1 MRKNRIA
8 AIEQELLQL
17 TPEQHYFG
25 EYYSTYAQA
34 PKDEVKGL
42 SSQKILSLW
51 LEYEQHA
58 QQESK
63 LGLLQKIS
71 ILFRFNRSALKVFL
85 QTPELVIPYLQRQF
99 YVVRRQELTEER
111 AQLEKK
117 LEQYAFDEKMA
128 ELTEKSLRLFRA
140 ELSEKFHW
148 QEPRQRFEM
157 RDFRGKSREFNREY
171 PVILSTTYSIKGTLN
186 FEHIY
191 DYLIVDEASQ
201 VDLAT
206 GVLAFASAKISSLWE
221 ISSSFPMC
229 WTAKTSRTARQS
241 GRGIL
246 SRRSTISLPT
256 VCSPLPLPHGRRLP
270 PFSCGNTIAAI
281 PRSSISAIRNST
293 VGSSSS

>member
-1 MRKNRIA
+1 M
-8 AIEQELLQL
+8 
-17 TPEQHYFG
+17 
-25 EYYSTYAQA
+25 
-34 PKDEVKGL
+34 
-42 SSQKILSLW
+42 
-51 LEYEQHA
+51 
-58 QQESK
+58 
-63 LGLLQKIS
+63 GLLQKIS

-99 YVVRRQELTEER
+99 YVVHRQELTEER
-111 AQLEKK
+111 AQLEEK
-117 LEQYAFDEKMA
+117 LEQYAFNEKMA

-140 ELSEKFHW
+140 ELSEKFYW
-148 QEPRQRFEM
+148 QEPRQCFEM

-171 PVILSTTYSIKGTLN
+171 PVILSTTYSIKGTLS

-206 GVLAFASAKISSLWE
+206 GVLALPVLVTSLLWE
-221 ISSSFPMC
+221 ISSSFPMY

-246 SRRSTISLPT
+246 FQRSTIFLPT

-270 PFSCGNTIAAI
+270 RFSCGNTIAAI
-281 PRSSISAIRNST
+281 PKSSISATRNST